1 MRFATGG
8 RGLYDVILA
17 TFCGLLLI
25 SNVGATKLI
34 VFGGVPV
41 VGSLILDGGAFLF
54 PLTYVLG
61 DVLAEVYGM
70 ARARRAIFT
79 GFALALLMSLSFMIV
94 DAAPPAPDWPHQDA
108 WSAVLGFVP
117 RIVAASLAGY
127 LVGQFLNAWVVVR
140 IKQRTN
146 EDALWVRLM
155 SSTVVGEFADTVVFC
170 SIAFGPLWFGGDS
183 IPLPA
188 LANYILVGW
197 IYKCLVEALCL
208 PVTYRVIAAVK
219 RHEPDYWDAAPKSSA
234 PR

>member
-1 MRFATGG
+1 MNLKGEGFTPKVHQGESVTA
-8 RGLYDVILA
+8 
-17 TFCGLLLI
+17 
-25 SNVGATKLI
+25 
-34 VFGGVPV
+34 
-41 VGSLILDGGAFLF
+41 
-54 PLTYVLG
+54 G
-61 DVLAEVYGM
+61 DVLAEVYGL

-79 GFALALLMSLSFMIV
+79 GFALALLMSVSFMIV
-94 DAAPPAPDWPHQDA
+94 DAAPPAPDWPHQHA

-127 LVGQFLNAWVVVR
+127 LVGQFLNAWVLVR
-140 IKQRTN
+140 IKARTR

-155 SSTVVGEFADTVVFC
+155 TSTVVGEFADTVVFC
-170 SIAFGPLWFGGDS
+170 SIAFGPLWPGGES

-188 LANYILVGW
+188 LANYIAVGW

-219 RHEPDYWDAAPKSSA
+219 RREPDYWDAAPIGGT